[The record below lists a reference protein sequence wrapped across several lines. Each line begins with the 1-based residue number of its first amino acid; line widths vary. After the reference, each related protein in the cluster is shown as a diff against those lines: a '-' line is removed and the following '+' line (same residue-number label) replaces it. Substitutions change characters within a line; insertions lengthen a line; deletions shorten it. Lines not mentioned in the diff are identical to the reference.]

1 MIKQCSSVNII
12 IVQIVKPTKKNSQL
26 LRREKMIEN
35 EFQEQY
41 VLGLT
46 NNQSKLFF
54 AIATIE
60 LPKV

>member
-1 MIKQCSSVNII
+1 
-12 IVQIVKPTKKNSQL
+12 
-26 LRREKMIEN
+26 MIEN

-41 VLGLT
+41 VLRLT